1 MSTSIQFFL
10 TPGGKINKANLLNEL
25 STFTALSRMYLPYY
39 ICDKTGQQVK
49 HTQHAV
55 QYSNLS
61 ENNKNQGG
69 DLKESKGCRGVI
81 DTIYVK
87 ISYVSPNW
95 TTQDIAPHR
104 PCHFMT

>member
-10 TPGGKINKANLLNEL
+10 TPRGEINKANLLNEL

-55 QYSNLS
+55 
-61 ENNKNQGG
+61 
-69 DLKESKGCRGVI
+69 
-81 DTIYVK
+81 
-87 ISYVSPNW
+87 
-95 TTQDIAPHR
+95 
-104 PCHFMT
+104 